1 MLNIGTQVVR
11 HTITFYCGPSM
22 SPVTST
28 QPYPTQFPCIRKDRY
43 ILELSTNLLI
53 FLWIWWS
60 HAADVVPFWDPFG
73 ATLSL
78 PAILALI
85 GLGIKR
91 ILGRD

>member
-1 MLNIGTQVVR
+1 MMELGTYFLN
-11 HTITFYCGPSM
+11 
-22 SPVTST
+22 
-28 QPYPTQFPCIRKDRY
+28 
-43 ILELSTNLLI
+43 